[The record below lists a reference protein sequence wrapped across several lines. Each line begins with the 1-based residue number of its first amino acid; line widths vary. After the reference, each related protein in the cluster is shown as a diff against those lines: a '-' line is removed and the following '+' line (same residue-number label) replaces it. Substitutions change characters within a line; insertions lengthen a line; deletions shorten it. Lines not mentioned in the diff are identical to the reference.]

1 MGVLLAL
8 RIDRLEDL
16 YTENDYEYVH
26 GDDLEEDEIRVAR
39 EVLQP
44 GPEKEP
50 SVNASV
56 EDSADHEGDGFDA
69 IGDQGN
75 VHEDQESE
83 CCQVKQSGVRVKD
96 HLDERYEEE
105 AFHVCSLPTPLGL
118 GGTNNRL

>member
-26 GDDLEEDEIRVAR
+26 GDDLEEDKIRVAGK
-39 EVLQP
+39 VLQP

-56 EDSADHEGDGFDA
+56 EDAADHERDGFDA
-69 IGDQGN
+69 ICDQGY

-83 CCQVKQSGVRVKD
+83 RCQIK
-96 HLDERYEEE
+96 
-105 AFHVCSLPTPLGL
+105 
-118 GGTNNRL
+118 